1 MVTAA
6 SSSLT
11 VLPYNIRLGKLNKQL
26 EQLFDVEFKTFS
38 DLLTSSKNCVIVQQ
52 NRTGCKS
59 ELCGLIASWPASQL
73 AQSSANDLCSRFFSK
88 MLKCPSMSEKYSV
101 VIKIFAASP
110 AILDE
115 DLLVSTF
122 EAFKSSTDPEEV
134 ILVANEK
141 NESLVRFLKLEDF
154 KELKTDCLISGQDL
168 LCKSV

>member
-11 VLPYNIRLGKLNKQL
+11 VLPYNLSLGKLNKQL

-38 DLLTSSKNCVIVQQ
+38 ELLASSKNCVIVQQ
-52 NRTGCKS
+52 NKTGEKS
-59 ELCGLIASWPASQL
+59 EICGLIASWPVSQL
-73 AQSSANDLCSRFFSK
+73 AQSSSNDLCSRLFSK
-88 MLKCPSMSEKYSV
+88 MLKCPTMSEKYSL

-110 AILDE
+110 VILDE
-115 DLLVSTF
+115 ALLGSTF
-122 EAFKSSTDPEEV
+122 EAFKCSADPEDV

-141 NESLVRFLKLEDF
+141 NESLVRFLKLKDF
-154 KELKTDCLISGQDL
+154 TELKTDCLISGQDL